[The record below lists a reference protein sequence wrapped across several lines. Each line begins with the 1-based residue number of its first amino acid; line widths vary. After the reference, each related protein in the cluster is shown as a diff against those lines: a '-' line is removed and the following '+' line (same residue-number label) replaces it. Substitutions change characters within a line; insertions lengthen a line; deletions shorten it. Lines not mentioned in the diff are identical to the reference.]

1 LSDDGVARQLKK
13 ETENSSHLFPEL
25 TMDRRMFFKKGIG
38 ATILAGSYLALGSR
52 ESLFAWG
59 PQPRPALP
67 FDLVA
72 VRGGEPEV
80 MFRKGIE
87 ALGGIRAI
95 VKKGQKVVIKPNM
108 GWDVPPER
116 GGNTN
121 PKLMVEIVKQCLDA
135 GAKEVYVF
143 DHTCDDW
150 RRCYRNSGIESAV
163 KEAGAKVAPAHTE
176 GYYHDVTVPAGKV
189 LKRAKEHELV
199 LESDVFFNVPILK
212 NHGSARLT
220 ASLKNLMGDV
230 WDRRFWHGNDLHQC
244 IADFG
249 TYRKPTL
256 NIVDAYYV
264 MKRNGPR
271 GVSVED
277 VVTMKAQLMSA
288 DMVAVDTA
296 SAKLFG
302 IDPMDVPHIQMAAD
316 QKVGRMDLEK
326 LNIKRIA
333 I

>member
-1 LSDDGVARQLKK
+1 
-13 ETENSSHLFPEL
+13 
-25 TMDRRMFFKKGIG
+25 MDRRTFFKKGIG
-38 ATILAGSYLALGSR
+38 ASILAGSYLTLGSKER
-52 ESLFAWG
+52 LIAST
-59 PQPRPALP
+59 PQPPATLP

-80 MFRKGIE
+80 MFQRGIE
-87 ALGGIRAI
+87 ALGGMRAF

-108 GWDVPPER
+108 GWDVSPER

-150 RRCYRNSGIESAV
+150 RRCYKNSGIESAV

-176 GYYHDVTVPAGKV
+176 GYYHDVTIPAGKV
-189 LKRAKEHELV
+189 LTTAQEHELV

-212 NHGSARLT
+212 NHDSARLT
-220 ASLKNLMGDV
+220 ASLKNLMGNV
-230 WDRRFWHGNDLHQC
+230 WDRRFWHANDLHQC
-244 IADFG
+244 IADFA
-249 TYRKPTL
+249 TFRKPAL

-271 GVSVED
+271 GVSVQD
-277 VVTMKAQLMSA
+277 VVTMKAQLISA
-288 DMVAVDTA
+288 DIVAVDTA

-302 IDPMDVPHIQMAAD
+302 IDPTDVPHIQIAAD

-326 LNIKRIA
+326 LNIKRIT